1 MTRQVT
7 LAFQSDKTEAEYAAL
22 AVAAE
27 SFGFDGVSV
36 FNDLGYQPSLFPLL
50 VMAAHTSR
58 IRLGAACLNPYLT
71 HPVEIA
77 GQVAALDLASAG
89 RAYLGLTRG
98 SWLDR
103 VGVPMDRPLRTLRE
117 AVEVVTAL
125 LRGDGEEYAGE
136 VFRIAPGFAPRYR
149 THRDRVDVLL
159 GVWGPRGAELAA
171 GCADEVKLGGCANP
185 DMVAL
190 MRSWLASHG
199 GDRVGV
205 VAGAVTMV
213 DEDRAVA
220 RRRARAEVAMYLDV
234 VAGLDRTV
242 TVDPEL
248 ADRLRTLVAAGAHE
262 QAGRLVPD
270 DLLDRFCFAGTPDEV
285 AEHANRLFDA
295 GATRVE
301 FGTPHGTTD
310 RHGVDLLGR
319 EVLPR
324 LRAHHG

>member
-1 MTRQVT
+1 MNRQVT
-7 LAFQSDKTEAEYAAL
+7 LALQTDKTETEYAAL

-27 SFGFDGVSV
+27 SHGFDGVSV

-50 VMAAHTSR
+50 VMAAHTER

-77 GQVAALDLASAG
+77 GQVAALDLASRG

-103 VGVPMDRPLRTLRE
+103 LGVTVDRPLRTLRE
-117 AVEVVTAL
+117 AVEVIATV
-125 LRGDGEEYAGE
+125 LRGEGKGYEGE
-136 VFRIAPGFAPRYR
+136 VFRLAQGFVPRYP

-190 MRSWLASHG
+190 MRSWLTGHG
-199 GDRVGV
+199 GSGVGV

-220 RRRARAEVAMYLDV
+220 RRRARTEVAMYVDV
-234 VAGLDRTV
+234 VAALDRTV
-242 TVDPEL
+242 TVEPDL
-248 ADRLRTLVAAGAHE
+248 AARLRELVGAGAYE
-262 QAGRLVPD
+262 EAGRLIPD
-270 DLLDRFCFAGTPDEV
+270 DLVDRFCFAGTPDEV
-285 AEHANRLFDA
+285 ASHADTLFAA
-295 GATRVE
+295 GASRVE
-301 FGTPHGTTD
+301 FGTPHGVTD
-310 RHGVDLLGR
+310 RHGVELLGR
-319 EVLPR
+319 KVLPQ
-324 LRAHHG
+324 LRGGDG

>member
-1 MTRQVT
+1 VSRAVT
-7 LAFQSDKTEAEYAAL
+7 LAFQTDKTEAEYAAL

-27 SFGFDGVSV
+27 SYGFDGVTV

-50 VMAAHTSR
+50 VMAAHTER
-58 IRLGAACLNPYLT
+58 IRLGAACLNPNLT

-77 GQVAALDLASAG
+77 GQVAALDLASRG

-103 VGVPMDRPLRTLRE
+103 VGVTADRPLRTLRE
-117 AVEVVTAL
+117 AVEVVATV
-125 LRGDGEEYAGE
+125 LRGGGEAYEGE
-136 VFRIAPGFAPRYR
+136 VFRLVPGFAPRYPR
-149 THRDRVDVLL
+149 YRDRVDVLL

-190 MRSWLASHG
+190 MRSWLGAA
-199 GDRVGV
+199 DVDV
-205 VAGAVTMV
+205 VAGAVTVV

-220 RRRARAEVAMYLDV
+220 RARARMEVAMYVDV
-234 VAGLDRTV
+234 VAELDRTV

-248 ADRLRTLVAAGAHE
+248 LARLRALVASGAHE
-262 QAGRLVPD
+262 EAGRLIPD
-270 DLLDRFCFAGTPDEV
+270 DLLDRFCFAGTPDDV
-285 AEHANRLFDA
+285 AEHADGLFAA
-295 GATRVE
+295 GAGRVE
-301 FGTPHGTTD
+301 FGTPHGGTD

-319 EVLPR
+319 AVLPE
-324 LRAHHG
+324 LRRNR

>member
-1 MTRQVT
+1 MSGAVT
-7 LAFQSDKTEAEYAAL
+7 LAFQTDKTESEYAAL

-27 SFGFDGVSV
+27 SLGFDGLTV

-50 VMAAHTSR
+50 VAAAHTER

-77 GQVAALDLASAG
+77 GQVAALDLAAKG

-103 VGVPMDRPLRTLRE
+103 AGVAPDRPLRTLRE
-117 AVEVVTAL
+117 AVEVVAAV
-125 LRGDGEEYAGE
+125 LRGDGAGYEGE
-136 VFRIAPGFAPRYR
+136 VFRLAPGFVARYPR
-149 THRDRVDVLL
+149 HRDRVDVLL
-159 GVWGPRGAELAA
+159 GVWGPRGAGLAA

-190 MRSWLASHG
+190 MRSWL
-199 GDRVGV
+199 GDAGTGV
-205 VAGAVTMV
+205 VAGAVTVV

-220 RRRARAEVAMYLDV
+220 RARARTEVAMYVDV
-234 VAGLDRTV
+234 VAALDRTV

-248 ADRLRTLVAAGAHE
+248 AARLRALVSAGAHE
-262 QAGRLVPD
+262 EAGRLIPD
-270 DLLDRFCFAGTPDEV
+270 DLLDRFCLAGTPDDV
-285 AEHANRLFDA
+285 AEHARRLFAA
-295 GATRVE
+295 GASRVE
-301 FGTPHGTTD
+301 FGTPHGVTD

-319 EVLPR
+319 AVLPR
-324 LRAHHG
+324 LRRTG

>member
-1 MTRQVT
+1 MTRAVS
-7 LAFQSDKTEAEYAAL
+7 LAFQTDKTEAEYAAL

-36 FNDLGYQPSLFPLL
+36 FNDLGYQPSLCPLL
-50 VMAAHTSR
+50 VMATHTSR
-58 IRLGAACLNPYLT
+58 VRLGAACLNPYLT

-77 GQVAALDLASAG
+77 GQVAALDLVSRG

-103 VGVPMDRPLRTLRE
+103 AGVTADRPLRTLRE
-117 AVEVVTAL
+117 AVAVVGAV
-125 LRGDGEEYAGE
+125 LRGEAYEGA
-136 VFRIAPGFAPRYR
+136 VFRVAPGFARYPV
-149 THRDRVDVLL
+149 HRERVDVLI
-159 GVWGPRGAELAA
+159 GTWGPRGAEVAA

-190 MRSWLASHG
+190 MRSWLGEAE
-199 GDRVGV
+199 VGV
-205 VAGAVTMV
+205 VAGAVTVV

-220 RRRARAEVAMYLDV
+220 RARARAEVAMYVDV
-234 VAGLDRTV
+234 VAALDRTV
-242 TVDPEL
+242 AVDPEL
-248 ADRLRTLVAAGAHE
+248 AARLRELVAAGAHE
-262 QAGRLVPD
+262 DAGRLIPD
-270 DLLDRFCFAGTPDEV
+270 ELLDRFCFAGTPDDV
-285 AEHANRLFDA
+285 AEHAQTLFAA

-319 EVLPR
+319 AVLPR
-324 LRAHHG
+324 LREAG